1 MQWRGWTADT
11 QFVMPVPLRRFLKS
25 DRFTAVYCV
34 VAVVWLAVLGFILPE
49 VVPGH
54 DLQVISKL
62 GGAGLVVGITVVL
75 FSLQAAVAAEE
86 RSATRGAEATA
97 GSGASTAELHGLSG
111 ITEDGADDGKHY
123 TERMEAL
130 EADWPRVRP
139 ILDLLVDEIYVVD
152 PTDLRIIETSR
163 GAMER
168 SGFGPGVLLG
178 RSVSDLFGG
187 DDGSRVR
194 ELIKLVIRGETER
207 TTADANRHGA
217 TADSW
222 VRVRLAVMPNEEPP
236 ILLLLVTDRSD
247 IAAVER
253 RVSGAEEKARLEES
267 RRRELETGLEQLR
280 DSLVR
285 VTKERDASSLASQSA
300 IAARDQFRSRLEDVI
315 HDRDRM
321 AIAIE
326 QVHDQVSI
334 LDADGNLAL
343 VNRAWETATGHRRSQ
358 ALGSGPDLR
367 RSGLLSDDQGN
378 ALWRALAKAEAWAGP
393 LVSRRSD
400 GTFLHTQA
408 VLSPVVIGG
417 GAPDHF
423 VLTERLTELS
433 AGSRMEDVQRD
444 RLAVARS
451 LARLRPGKTVTE
463 TAHAIC
469 REIIQLDDVAAAAFI
484 ELGPVGGGSLLGL
497 EPSDLFGMASGYHI
511 EPAAVDD
518 LRRSAGMGPFTIDIG
533 DGPQAHALGWA
544 LKSGGI
550 RTFSAV
556 PIMDGDV
563 PVALLGIGTSLADGR
578 ATLDELIPALLE
590 YGAMATALVASEL
603 AEREDAAADR
613 QALQLIVDQR
623 QFTIA
628 FQPVVDLA
636 TRKVTG
642 FEALTRFDDG
652 TSPRERFETA
662 RRVGLADELELA
674 TFTLAVELGRDL
686 PRAAF
691 VSANLSGAVLTS
703 HVDDVRALI
712 RTLGHKAVIELSGP
726 PTSPGAV
733 RKAAAS
739 LGPTVVLAVDDAGEP
754 GIGYGELMML
764 APKLIK
770 LGIGSTRGIETDA
783 VKRALVTGMVSFAT
797 STGSELVAKGVETES
812 ELQALLE
819 LGISIGQGELF
830 GMAAP
835 VEAFAGIGPGSRGI
849 VTLRRPV
856 VAVAAD
862 IDGETAA

>member
-1 MQWRGWTADT
+1 
-11 QFVMPVPLRRFLKS
+11 MPVPVRRYLRS

-34 VAVVWLAVLGFILPE
+34 VAIVWLTVLGFILPE

-62 GGAGLVVGITVVL
+62 GGAGLVVGITVLL
-75 FSLQAAVAAEE
+75 FSLQAGFAAED
-86 RSATRGAEATA
+86 RAAGGGAGAAAGEAA
-97 GSGASTAELHGLSG
+97 GNPALGGLSG
-111 ITEDGADDGKHY
+111 ITESGQDDGKHY

-130 EADWPRVRP
+130 EADWPKVRP

-152 PTDLRIIETSR
+152 PTDLRIIETSL

-168 SGFGPGVLLG
+168 SGFGAGVLLG
-178 RSVSDLFGG
+178 RSVGDLFAG
-187 DDGSRVR
+187 DDGARVK
-194 ELIKLVIRGETER
+194 ELIKFVVRGDTKR
-207 TTADANRHGA
+207 ATADANRHGA
-217 TADSW
+217 HDDSW
-222 VRVRLAVMPNEEPP
+222 VRVRIAVMPNEEPP
-236 ILLLLVTDRSD
+236 ILLLLVTDRGD

-285 VTKERDASSLASQSA
+285 VTKERDAASLSSQSA
-300 IAARDQFRSRLEDVI
+300 IAARDQFRSRLQDVV

-343 VNRAWETATGHRRSQ
+343 VNRAWETATGHRRSE

-367 RSGLLSDDQGN
+367 RSGMLSDDQGN
-378 ALWRALAKAEAWAGP
+378 ALWQALSRAEAWAGP

-408 VLSPVVIGG
+408 VLQPIVIA
-417 GAPDHF
+417 GAPPDHF

-433 AGSRMEDVQRD
+433 AGSRMEDVQRA

-451 LARLRPGKTVTE
+451 LARLRPGRTVTE

-484 ELGPVGGGSLLGL
+484 ELGPAGGGNLLGL

-511 EPAAVDD
+511 ESAAVDD
-518 LRRSAGMGPFTIDIG
+518 LRKSAAMGPFTIDIG

-563 PVALLGIGTSLADGR
+563 PVALLGIGTTLADGR

-603 AEREDAAADR
+603 AEREVAAADR
-613 QALQLIVDQR
+613 RALQRIVDQR
-623 QFTIA
+623 QFTIV

-636 TRKVTG
+636 TRTVTG

-652 TSPRERFETA
+652 ASPRERFETA

-691 VSANLSGAVLTS
+691 VSANLSGAVLS
-703 HVDDVRALI
+703 AHVDDVRALI

-726 PTSPGAV
+726 PTSLSAV
-733 RKAAAS
+733 RQAAAS

-754 GIGYGELMML
+754 GIGYGELVML

-770 LGIGSTRGIETDA
+770 LGLATTRGIETDA

-797 STGSELVAKGVETES
+797 STGSELVAKGVETET
-812 ELQALLE
+812 ELQAMLA
-819 LGISIGQGELF
+819 LGIRIGQGELF
-830 GMAAP
+830 GMPAP
-835 VEAFAGIGPGSRGI
+835 VEAFAGIGPATRGI
-849 VTLRRPV
+849 VTLRRPIAPS
-856 VAVAAD
+856 VADAGGESVA
-862 IDGETAA
+862 